1 MINWTKHWLEQST
14 SSHAGDLKK
23 KHEVPKLERMEPYF
37 SHINATLWRRNPSID
52 RWRASDDGSQWA
64 AESCSVFGQQS

>member
-23 KHEVPKLERMEPYF
+23 AWSAEEKK
-37 SHINATLWRRNPSID
+37 SIH
-52 RWRASDDGSQWA
+52 RQV
-64 AESCSVFGQQS
+64 ES